1 MSRQFAFRFSNGP
14 GKNTL
19 QIQYRYKYNTNG
31 MFQKMIMIWDIFRR
45 FTVKGTF
52 FDRTDVALS
61 YTAVH
66 CSALDL
72 PPHPPSYTS
81 KCDFCPFIPCPHLVA
96 DLTESQGS
104 FWRFFPFHLLSLHSV
119 GGSAEL
125 WTRVS
130 LRLASLFCNMCAYFV
145 MESIQSD
152 HGSRRE

>member
-1 MSRQFAFRFSNGP
+1 
-14 GKNTL
+14 
-19 QIQYRYKYNTNG
+19 

-104 FWRFFPFHLLSLHSV
+104 F
-119 GGSAEL
+119 
-125 WTRVS
+125 
-130 LRLASLFCNMCAYFV
+130 
-145 MESIQSD
+145 
-152 HGSRRE
+152 